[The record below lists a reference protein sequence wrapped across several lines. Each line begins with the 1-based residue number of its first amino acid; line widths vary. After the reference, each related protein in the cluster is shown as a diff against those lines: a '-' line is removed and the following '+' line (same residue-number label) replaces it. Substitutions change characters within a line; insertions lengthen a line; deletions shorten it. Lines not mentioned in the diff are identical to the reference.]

1 MKLVEVDQGRWRVDF
16 GYGFGLELV
25 MLFSRSFA
33 FWRFGGELVREACI
47 GEG

>member
-1 MKLVEVDQGRWRVDF
+1 MKLVEIDQGRWRVDF
-16 GYGFGLELV
+16 GDGFGLELV